1 MLCLLRRRLVV
12 VVVVFTCVSFNEPF
26 QVCQAQEAR
35 ENTHPRTR
43 LRYIPPG
50 FNVAA
55 HDPYYAQAAASA
67 GASVTPMGDVMK
79 VEQPPSDQ
87 ATLIFFGSL
96 DRWSHRS
103 VGSIPVCLYS
113 HISRPKFFAVC
124 AVNFSCLPPAL
135 PPRLYIRFARIV
147 GSFCRIRRSWRGP
160 RAKERQLGPSQT
172 TGAGATTL

>member
-1 MLCLLRRRLVV
+1 MCAKPSFVP
-12 VVVVFTCVSFNEPF
+12 FVSAPVDFPIR

-55 HDPYYAQAAASA
+55 HEPYYAQAAARA

-79 VEQPPSDQ
+79 VQQPPSDQ

-103 VGSIPVCLYS
+103 VSKS
-113 HISRPKFFAVC
+113 
-124 AVNFSCLPPAL
+124 
-135 PPRLYIRFARIV
+135 
-147 GSFCRIRRSWRGP
+147 
-160 RAKERQLGPSQT
+160 QL
-172 TGAGATTL
+172 